1 MKYSIENIDEKD
13 IDRIYEIESK
23 TFTSNWKKESFVNQL
38 KRESSLLR
46 VIKNENNEIIGY
58 YWVWNIVNEVQVI
71 EIGRASCRERV

>member
-46 VIKNENNEIIGY
+46 IIKNENNEIIGY
-58 YWVWNIVNEVQVI
+58 
-71 EIGRASCRERV
+71 

>member
-46 VIKNENNEIIGY
+46 VIKNENNEENSNNGVPY
-58 YWVWNIVNEVQVI
+58 RSGN
-71 EIGRASCRERV
+71 GRNTNCHIL

>member
-58 YWVWNIVNEVQVI
+58 YWVWNIVNE
-71 EIGRASCRERV
+71 APMPPPATTTS